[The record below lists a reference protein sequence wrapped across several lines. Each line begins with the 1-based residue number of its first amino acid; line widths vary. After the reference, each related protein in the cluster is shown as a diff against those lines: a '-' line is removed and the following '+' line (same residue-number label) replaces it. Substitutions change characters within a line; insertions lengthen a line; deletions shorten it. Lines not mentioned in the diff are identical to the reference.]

1 MKTERIKAK
10 GHRNVTARHKTTFEI
25 TKEDYL
31 TPGGDCIIAVSAD
44 KSLPELSS
52 EFREALKSPKAK
64 LEIILSCSGLTEEI
78 NAYGDPDLV
87 LTHPTDMVVRKSD
100 FTCNRTLA
108 VRADKAAIDLD
119 REFIKKLREGNNI
132 EIELRIT
139 D

>member
-31 TPGGDCIIAVSAD
+31 TPGGDCIIAVLAD

-52 EFREALKSPKAK
+52 EFRETLKNHKTR
-64 LEIILSCSGLTEEI
+64 LEILLSCSGLTEEI
-78 NAYGDPDLV
+78 NAYGNPSLV

-100 FTCNRTLA
+100 FICNRTLA
-108 VRADKAAIDLD
+108 IKANKSASDLS
-119 REFIKKLREGNNI
+119 REFIEKLREGGEV